1 MVLNASTTIRTAASS
16 PREALATSVF
26 SSRYL
31 TVLVLVVLAIW
42 CWVDVW
48 PRGRLDPMQPH
59 LHSTDFTVYT
69 NAGKAAME
77 GVDPY
82 SVTNARG
89 WKYLYLPPFA
99 LLVSP
104 LALLSEGWQCV
115 IWFWISI
122 ACLFGAFREFTRLD
136 RWAFPGDG
144 LLRRTAVL
152 PLPGGR
158 GSLFK
163 HLHIDFVQP
172 IHSREG
178 EAPAEPIRR
187 QLGRSLALPQE
198 DSDGRSRSV
207 ARPLNSFAVWGG
219 MVCMIGFSL
228 STLNCLQRGQ
238 VGVFQLY
245 LTLLGVRLILTNATG
260 LSAMVGGSVLAGA
273 IILKLSPALPATA
286 LIGGLVFLALRKRDQ
301 SSAAMLKRALTAT
314 FGLIAGLV
322 VGIWILPASVVGWE
336 RNQTYLAT
344 WQRDVF
350 ARTNELSNDP
360 FAGDSHSTKN
370 QSPMNAFWLLGN
382 SLLRVN
388 IVEGPTHSNPENSD
402 PMEQPWGKQVLYGV
416 RVVSILATGIVLL
429 AILWRGNANALLVAF
444 AVANAATL
452 LVVPIARGH
461 YFMAIWP
468 AAVWVPRW
476 LKQSMQLKTKFQF
489 GLGWLTQ
496 IPPAL
501 LMMHYL
507 FEKYVGAWGVL
518 GVGVWL
524 WYLLMSTM
532 VVVTVFSAENDC
544 VSSQKRRA

>member
-1 MVLNASTTIRTAASS
+1 MVLNASTTIRTAAPS
-16 PREALATSVF
+16 PWEAIVTSIF

-31 TVLVLVVLAIW
+31 TLLVVVVLAIW

-48 PRGRLDPMQPH
+48 PRGRLDPMKPH

-69 NAGKAAME
+69 NAGKAALV

-104 LALLSEGWQCV
+104 LAWLSEGWQCV
-115 IWFWISI
+115 LWFWISI
-122 ACLFGAFREFTRLD
+122 VCLFGALREFTLLD

-144 LLRRTAVL
+144 L
-152 PLPGGR
+152 
-158 GSLFK
+158 F
-163 HLHIDFVQP
+163 
-172 IHSREG
+172 
-178 EAPAEPIRR
+178 
-187 QLGRSLALPQE
+187 
-198 DSDGRSRSV
+198 RSV
-207 ARPLNSFAVWGG
+207 ALPNPNPLTVWGG
-219 MVCMIGFSL
+219 IVCMIGFSF

-245 LTLLGVRLILTNATG
+245 LTLLGVRMILTNATG

-286 LIGGLVFLALRKRDQ
+286 LIGGLVFLALRKPDQ
-301 SSAAMLKRALTAT
+301 SSAAMFKRALTAT

-322 VGIWILPASVVGWE
+322 VGIWILPASIVGWE
-336 RNQTYLAT
+336 RNQTYLET
-344 WQRDVF
+344 WRRDVF
-350 ARTNELSNDP
+350 ARTNELSSDP

-370 QSPMNAFWLLGN
+370 QSPMNAFWLFGN
-382 SLLRVN
+382 SLLRVD
-388 IVEGPTHSNPENSD
+388 IVKGSTHSNPENTD
-402 PMEQPWGKQVLYGV
+402 PMEQPMGKQVLFGV
-416 RVVSILATGIVLL
+416 RVVAILATGIALL
-429 AILWRGNANALLVAF
+429 AILWRGDANALLVAF

-468 AAVWVPRW
+468 ATVWVPRW
-476 LKQSMQLKTKFQF
+476 LMQSMPLQSKFQF
-489 GLGWLTQ
+489 GFRWLTQ

-501 LMMHYL
+501 LMVHYL
-507 FEKYVGAWGVL
+507 FERSVGAWGVL
-518 GVGVWL
+518 GVGIWM
-524 WYLLMSTM
+524 WYLLLSTV
-532 VVVTVFSAENDC
+532 VVVTVFSAAKEAKAGQ
-544 VSSQKRRA
+544 SELGELKS

>member
-1 MVLNASTTIRTAASS
+1 MVLNTSTTIRTAA
-16 PREALATSVF
+16 PRPQEAIVTSVF
-26 SSRYL
+26 SSRYWAI
-31 TVLVLVVLAIW
+31 LVLVVLAIW

-48 PRGRLDPMQPH
+48 PRGRLDPTKPH
-59 LHSTDFTVYT
+59 VHRTDFTVYT
-69 NAGKAAME
+69 NAGKAALV
-77 GVDPY
+77 GIDPY
-82 SVTNARG
+82 SATNARG

-122 ACLFGAFREFTRLD
+122 ACLYGAFREFTLLD
-136 RWAFPGDG
+136 RWAFPRNSLIKANGRLKTTGVMQPLSG
-144 LLRRTAVL
+144 LSGRLSQMESDFTL
-152 PLPGGR
+152 PPGG
-158 GSLFK
+158 S
-163 HLHIDFVQP
+163 
-172 IHSREG
+172 SEAREG
-178 EAPAEPIRR
+178 YDSFC
-187 QLGRSLALPQE
+187 RSPKIN
-198 DSDGRSRSV
+198 
-207 ARPLNSFAVWGG
+207 PLAVWGG
-219 MVCMIGFSL
+219 MLCMIGFSF

-245 LTLLGVRLILTNATG
+245 LTLLGVRMILTSATG

-286 LIGGLVFLALRKRDQ
+286 LIGGLVFLALRKRDP
-301 SSAAMLKRALTAT
+301 SSAAMFKRALTAG

-322 VGIWILPASVVGWE
+322 VGIWIMPASIVGWE
-336 RNQTYLAT
+336 RNQTYLES
-344 WQRDVF
+344 WRRGVF
-350 ARTNELSNDP
+350 ARTNELSSDR

-382 SLLRVN
+382 SLLSVDY
-388 IVEGPTHSNPENSD
+388 VDGPTHSNPEKTY
-402 PMEQPWGKQVLYGV
+402 PMEQPMGKQVLLGV
-416 RVVSILATGIVLL
+416 RVVSILATGIALL

-476 LKQSMQLKTKFQF
+476 LMQSIPVQSKFRF

-496 IPPAL
+496 IPPTL
-501 LMMHYL
+501 LMIHYL
-507 FEKYVGAWGVL
+507 FERSVGGWGVL
-518 GVGVWL
+518 GVGIWM
-524 WYLLMSTM
+524 WFLLLTGAILVPQPRNAPST
-532 VVVTVFSAENDC
+532 
-544 VSSQKRRA
+544 RGR

>member
-1 MVLNASTTIRTAASS
+1 MALNTSTTIRTAAPS
-16 PREALATSVF
+16 PQEAIETSVF

-31 TVLVLVVLAIW
+31 AILVLVVLAIW

-48 PRGRLDPMQPH
+48 PRGRLDPTKPH
-59 LHSTDFTVYT
+59 VHRTDFTVYT
-69 NAGKAAME
+69 NAGKAALE
-77 GVDPY
+77 GVNPY

-104 LALLSEGWQCV
+104 LAFLSEGWQCV

-122 ACLFGAFREFTRLD
+122 ACLFGAFREFTLLD
-136 RWAFPGDG
+136 RWAFPGNG
-144 LLRRTAVL
+144 LRPRTALL
-152 PLPGGR
+152 PLPVGR
-158 GSLFK
+158 GS
-163 HLHIDFVQP
+163 
-172 IHSREG
+172 
-178 EAPAEPIRR
+178 RR
-187 QLGRSLALPQE
+187 ASAKLGRSLALPQE
-198 DSDGRSRSV
+198 DSEDKFRSV
-207 ARPLNSFAVWGG
+207 ARPYPNPFVVWGG
-219 MVCMIGFSL
+219 MLCMIGFSF

-245 LTLLGVRLILTNATG
+245 LTLLGVRMILTSATG

-286 LIGGLVFLALRKRDQ
+286 LIGGLVFLALRKHDH
-301 SSAAMLKRALTAT
+301 SSAAMFKRALTAT

-336 RNQTYLAT
+336 RNQTYLET
-344 WQRDVF
+344 WRRDVF
-350 ARTNELSNDP
+350 ARTNELSSDP

-370 QSPMNAFWLLGN
+370 QSPMNAFWLFGN
-382 SLLRVN
+382 SLLRVD
-388 IVEGPTHSNPENSD
+388 IVEGQTPSNPENTY
-402 PMEQPWGKQVLYGV
+402 PMEQPLGKQVLFGV
-416 RVVSILATGIVLL
+416 RVVSISATGIALL

-476 LKQSMQLKTKFQF
+476 LMQSMPLQSKLQF
-489 GLGWLTQ
+489 GLKWLTQ
-496 IPPAL
+496 IPPVL
-501 LMMHYL
+501 LMVHYL
-507 FEKYVGAWGVL
+507 FERSVGAWGVL
-518 GVGVWL
+518 GVGIWI
-524 WYLLMSTM
+524 WFLLLTGVILVPQPRNAPSP
-532 VVVTVFSAENDC
+532 
-544 VSSQKRRA
+544 RGR